1 MRRALK
7 VVALG
12 GVLALVA
19 AAVVAG
25 VWGPEWVE
33 GELRRQAA
41 ARGWQVEWASLS
53 LGLGEVELVEVRAAR
68 GRVRASAERVAVT
81 PRWSSE
87 GLPVERVEVDGA
99 VVELALDGVE
109 GGAGRGGDLGGGRA
123 RRWSDLPPV
132 GVRGLVVR
140 ARRDDA
146 VGELAIEAARWD
158 PAEGA
163 TATGMRGRVEAA
175 GARVDAEAAVARW
188 APGEAVTVDAGRLW
202 AEVAGVAVEAA
213 ADGARWA
220 PGEAATLDGARLR
233 AEGRGVA
240 VEAPAQAV
248 WLDVEGRSIEA
259 AGVVNARLGAAP
271 HRPRTVEVGRA
282 RLEWTAAGPTATV
295 DVAGGV
301 VELVVEG
308 PPLAPDGLW
317 VEATGLDLATLA
329 RWAGRAGV
337 TGRAS
342 GALWVSRPLDA
353 RDGLIGH
360 VAVDGA
366 SLSHPA
372 VAPAPVDG
380 IEGMAHGIGWRD
392 GTGDRDGIW
401 HLAWAAETGGV
412 RADGIID
419 GIGFDRDAHLR
430 LRGEVEPVACDTAW
444 RAVPAALRGAYA
456 DARFG
461 GRGFDDD
468 WVAQMPGCAPDQRRR
483 AARRGVDD
491 AARCDPSTFAPS
503 VDLDLPL
510 SEPFDLRLRTRGIAG
525 ACPVAALAAAT
536 PPPATVEGRR
546 ARHMTDVDW
555 LLDDFTHPVDANPP
569 HDRVGPG
576 DPSWVDPALLPA
588 FVPAVMYLSEDR
600 SLFARPGAIDMKLIS
615 RALKFDLDRGRY
627 VYGGSTLPQQL
638 VKNLFLRREKTLARK
653 LQEAVIANRVTV
665 VVPPERVLGLYI
677 NCIEFAPGVYGLR
690 RAARHYFG
698 VAPEALT
705 PAQAVFLATAKPS
718 PRYAE
723 TRRRRGSTPDTEHYR
738 TYMRRLYDRLVE
750 VGALTEA
757 DVAAQG
763 PLRVTFEGARP
774 YPYDAAP

>member
-7 VVALG
+7 VAALG
-12 GVLALVA
+12 GLIALVA

-25 VWGPEWVE
+25 AWGPGWVE

-53 LGLGEVELVEVRAAR
+53 LGLGEVELVGVRAAR
-68 GRVRASAERVAVT
+68 GRVQAAVERMAVT
-81 PRWSSE
+81 PRWTRE
-87 GLPVERVEVDGA
+87 GVPVERVEVEGA
-99 VVELALDGVE
+99 RVEVELGGVGAGAA
-109 GGAGRGGDLGGGRA
+109 GGAGEA
-123 RRWSDLPPV
+123 RRWDAIPPIA
-132 GVRGLVVR
+132 VRGLTVR
-140 ARRDDA
+140 ARRGGA
-146 VGELAIEAARWD
+146 VAEAIVESARWD
-158 PAEGA
+158 PGDGAEAIGV
-163 TATGMRGRVEAA
+163 RGWVEAA
-175 GARVDAEAAVARW
+175 GARVD
-188 APGEAVTVDAGRLW
+188 GTVDA
-202 AEVAGVAVEAA
+202 
-213 ADGARWA
+213 ARWA
-220 PGEAATLDGARLR
+220 PGEAASVEGARAWAEVAGLRVDAAADAARWAPGEVATLDGARLS

-240 VEAPAQAV
+240 VEAPAQTV
-248 WLDVEGRSIEA
+248 WVDVEGRAIEA
-259 AGVVNARLGAAP
+259 AGVLRVGLGAP
-271 HRPRTVEVGRA
+271 PSRPRAVEVGRA
-282 RLEWTAAGPTATV
+282 RVGWTATGPTATV

-301 VELVVEG
+301 AELAIEG
-308 PPLAPDGLW
+308 PPTAPDGLW
-317 VEATGLDLATLA
+317 VEATGLDLAVLA
-329 RWAGRAGV
+329 RWMGREGV
-337 TGRAS
+337 TGRVS
-342 GALWVSRPLDA
+342 GALWISRPLDA
-353 RDGLIGH
+353 RDGLIGQ
-360 VAVDGA
+360 VAVDGG

-372 VAPAPVDG
+372 VAPEPVDG
-380 IEGMAHGIGWRD
+380 IEGIAYGVGWRD
-392 GTGDRDGIW
+392 GMDGTGDLDGTW
-401 HLAWAAETGGV
+401 HLAWAAATGEV
-412 RADGIID
+412 RAGGTLDGM
-419 GIGFDRDAHLR
+419 GFDRDAHLR
-430 LRGEVEPVACDTAW
+430 LRGELEPVACDAAW
-444 RAVPAALRGAYA
+444 RAVPAALRGAHA

-461 GRGFDDD
+461 GKAFDDD
-468 WVAQMPGCAPDQRRR
+468 WVAQMPGCAPEQRRR
-483 AARRGVDD
+483 AARRGLDD
-491 AARCDPSTFAPS
+491 TARCDPSTFAPS

-525 ACPVAALAAAT
+525 ACPVAKLDAAA
-536 PPPATVEGRR
+536 PPLATVEGRR
-546 ARHMTDVDW
+546 AKHMTDVDW

-600 SLFARPGAIDMKLIS
+600 SLFDRPGAVDMKLIS

-665 VVPPERVLGLYI
+665 AIPPERVLGLYI

-698 VAPEALT
+698 VAPGALT

-723 TRRRRGSTPDTEHYR
+723 TLRRRGSTPDTEHYR

-763 PLRVTFEGARP
+763 PLRVTFEGAQP
-774 YPYDAAP
+774 YPE